1 MRNILL
7 IFFIHQFGLSKTSN
21 EFKAGPLA
29 IQDSPPGSNETSP
42 LSGLLPLQN
51 FFFPGF
57 NETYHLP
64 GHVLFNVEPKR
75 FRRSTDNPLNT
86 VIQRMQTLSSVTNAV
101 ALQIGLLADTIPH
114 YDVIAELLHF
124 DHVKSSDFK
133 NPIANDVETILN
145 SFAILPDQFEKDV
158 TDVLTAFESLLG
170 IKNQI
175 SGVEDVK
182 SWKDEQTLQSDLKS
196 LEDDGLTLTSY
207 ENIEKSVRCISSN
220 VDTLGRF
227 KKSNTEE
234 DSKGTFNV
242 LSQCIG
248 ELLSEP
254 TKFVKTINDIVKLK
268 SGTKAAASFSD
279 MLTISKTMK
288 TFKDN
293 EQKLKFKSES
303 QNKLKNNFDLVS
315 KVSVQSVQLT
325 SYLETVL
332 TVLAAPS
339 TTSSY
344 RALTYTA
351 GLPNGFED
359 LKSVPLLRSDTWLE
373 SITDTTS
380 LFKALKLLDVFI
392 DKVKSI
398 SQQLMSYRTPNPLPA
413 DTVKTFLKNPEW
425 SAPPPEDPK
434 SMLTK
439 ILDCTSTLP
448 ENPTL
453 VDLEPLSKE
462 IAQIDEAVESIR
474 KSMGE
479 SIGLLTNPEFVTMI
493 KTIQKISA
501 TAASL
506 TDKQKLKESIDKLL
520 NYPKMAE
527 LNNVIKSFNTK
538 YSNVDTDVGNL
549 KTTAKSV
556 KDKVTAQSMKPFQ
569 ESWKGFKQSLSC
581 VHGLDDTKVD
591 AVKNLIERY
600 KKLQT
605 PMPNSVKSEISSVVN
620 IVTTFQTMTDLSA
633 VINSMK
639 SQETEETK
647 QFSDLVD
654 SEKLSEAI
662 GTATRGIVNFKDL
675 SERKSQFESIQKLL
689 PSMETDINTRQG
701 LTQPEI
707 EAPIELKKLQKMSD
721 DLEKWRSGVKLPN
734 PDTIPNY
741 ADIFAGGLDLTSED
755 INEPIKLSET
765 LGKLESTT
773 ADSNAKNNL
782 QEIKTALDELNS
794 VGVKLSV
801 YKDAVTKTRDTL
813 NSLNT
818 YFANHQKKVVTIPVQ
833 KATPLSILTSTGF
846 VEVTTI
852 AGVGESSNIGLII
865 LIVALAIIVAVCV
878 ISGIAYCRG
887 WRPCQKK
894 NGKNDEEKPLI
905 KPATPGP
912 KTSMSTVDETKN
924 ETAKPEKKEE
934 EKGEKKEEKKED
946 GHEEKK
952 VKEEEKKEEHP
963 EKKNDKEEKK
973 DKTPET
979 VDKGVLDIEERE
991 DAAPRPKNLFMS
1003 PWKVSPESEN
1013 RMMLGLKATLMK
1025 FQKEKEDKHHKDIQP
1040 ESLLHYCSYL
1050 SRIIRVDA
1058 GTPFDKYLKQ
1068 TRRGSF
1074 SFGVN
1079 NAVRLH
1085 LDSQSL
1091 VQQKD
1096 EFIPGVC
1103 HIFRNKAIW
1112 YLCETPIVPNK
1123 EGDIRT
1129 DDKFALLVPQLRAGA
1144 VVFLCAHSE
1153 LKNSSEPTYGE
1164 YFPQSIDKPIEIPLG
1179 TNGQK
1184 LVMTLVE
1191 TKIIG
1196 NCMVKREINIKF
1208 KDEKAPRAT
1217 LEKKLDPKARKEM
1230 EKYEHSYEGFN
1241 PNDIDYTF
1249 YHFQFNQWKADSA
1262 PTENYVAGFKN
1273 LFLELEDEANVIVHC
1288 SDGIERSGALAFIES
1303 MRQNSETDIDHP
1315 SHYKSIR
1322 TSRPGA
1328 LEVNVQC
1335 AFGVNVLADIA
1346 HHAHKNPPPDFL
1358 KDQLGMDKKVPQH
1371 EDVPKVRSKLKDM
1384 YAYALNRPKEKD
1396 EVKDEKK
1403 PKEEQ
1408 KKDDDV
1414 EVPKSV
1420 KKSADTRTQ
1429 ADKTKESDPLLEKH
1443 SLKEQKT
1450 QEHSKR

>member
-1 MRNILL
+1 
-7 IFFIHQFGLSKTSN
+7 
-21 EFKAGPLA
+21 
-29 IQDSPPGSNETSP
+29 
-42 LSGLLPLQN
+42 
-51 FFFPGF
+51 
-57 NETYHLP
+57 
-64 GHVLFNVEPKR
+64 
-75 FRRSTDNPLNT
+75 
-86 VIQRMQTLSSVTNAV
+86 MQTLSSVTNAV

-133 NPIANDVETILN
+133 NPISNDVETILN
-145 SFAILPDQFEKDV
+145 SFATLPDQFKKDV
-158 TDVLTAFESLLG
+158 TDVLAAFDTLIG
-170 IKNQI
+170 IKKQI
-175 SGVEDVK
+175 SGVKDVK
-182 SWKDEQTLQSDLKS
+182 SWNSEKTLQSDL
-196 LEDDGLTLTSY
+196 EDLGTNGLTLTSY

-254 TKFVKTINDIVKLK
+254 AKFVKTINDIVKLK

-293 EQKLKFKSES
+293 EQKLKVKAES
-303 QNKLKNNFDLVS
+303 KTKLNNNFDLVS

-413 DTVKTFLKNPEW
+413 DTIKTFLKNPEW
-425 SAPPPEDPK
+425 SETPPEDPK
-434 SMLTK
+434 SMLTT
-439 ILDCTSTLP
+439 ILDCTSNLP
-448 ENPTL
+448 KNPTL

-479 SIGLLTNPEFVTMI
+479 SIGLLTNNQFVKMI
-493 KTIQKISA
+493 NDIKEISS

-506 TDKQKLKESIDKLL
+506 TDKAKLKESIDKLL
-520 NYPKMAE
+520 KYPRMAE
-527 LNNVIKSFNTK
+527 LNSVIKSFNIQF
-538 YSNVDTDVGNL
+538 SNVDTAVASL
-549 KTTAKSV
+549 KTSAKSV
-556 KDKVTAQSMKPFQ
+556 KVKLADTMTKFQDLWTAFEP
-569 ESWKGFKQSLSC
+569 SLSC
-581 VHGLDDTKVD
+581 IHGLDPTKID
-591 AVKNLIERY
+591 DVKNLIERT

-605 PMPNSVKSEISSVVN
+605 PMPNSVMSEISSVVN

-689 PSMETDINTRQG
+689 PSMETDISTRQG

-707 EAPIELKKLQKMSD
+707 EAPIELKKLQKMSV

-755 INEPIKLSET
+755 INEPIKLSEI
-765 LGKLESTT
+765 LGNLESTT
-773 ADSNAKNNL
+773 ADSNAKKNL
-782 QEIKTALDELNS
+782 LEIKTALDELNS

-865 LIVALAIIVAVCV
+865 LIVAFVIVLLIC
-878 ISGIAYCRG
+878 SGFSIAYCRG

-894 NGKNDEEKPLI
+894 NGKNDEETPLI
-905 KPATPGP
+905 KPATPGT
-912 KTSMSTVDETKN
+912 KTLVSTVDETKN
-924 ETAKPEKKEE
+924 ETAKPEKKDQG
-934 EKGEKKEEKKED
+934 KGEKKEEKKED

-952 VKEEEKKEEHP
+952 VKEEEKKDEHP
-963 EKKNDKEEKK
+963 EKKDDNEGKK
-973 DKTPET
+973 DEKPVK
-979 VDKGVLDIEERE
+979 VDEGFEDTEERE
-991 DAAPRPKNLFMS
+991 EEVARPKIRTIK
-1003 PWKVSPESEN
+1003 PWKVSPDSEEK
-1013 RMMLGLKATLMK
+1013 MLRGLKFILRDL
-1025 FQKEKEDKHHKDIQP
+1025 QKKENKHHEDIP
-1040 ESLLHYCSYL
+1040 LAMLLHYCAYVL
-1050 SRIIRVDA
+1050 RIVRRTENIR
-1058 GTPFDKYLKQ
+1058 TPFDKYLNQ

-1074 SFGVN
+1074 TFGIDK
-1079 NAVRLH
+1079 AKIRLH

-1091 VQQKD
+1091 VQQKNY
-1096 EFIPGVC
+1096 FISGVC
-1103 HIFRNKAIW
+1103 NLFPNLAKW
-1112 YLCETPIVPNK
+1112 FLCETPMVPNK

-1129 DDKFALLVPQLRAGA
+1129 DDKFALFVAQVRAGA

-1153 LKNSSEPTYGE
+1153 LKSASEPTYGE
-1164 YFPQSIDKPIEIPLG
+1164 YFPTSTNKPIEIPLG
-1179 TNGQK
+1179 TNGQ
-1184 LVMTLVE
+1184 
-1191 TKIIG
+1191 
-1196 NCMVKREINIKF
+1196 N
-1208 KDEKAPRAT
+1208 KDENAPRAT
-1217 LEKKLDPKARKEM
+1217 LQKDLDPKARKEM

-1249 YHFQFNQWKADSA
+1249 NHYHFNQWKAGSA
-1262 PTENYVAGFKN
+1262 PSANYVDAFKN
-1273 LFLELEDEANVIVHC
+1273 LLHELEEEANVIVHC
-1288 SDGIERSGALAFIES
+1288 SDGIERSGALAFMES
-1303 MRQNSETDIDHP
+1303 MRQSSDANINCRQQYS
-1315 SHYKSIR
+1315 SIR
-1322 TSRPGA
+1322 DVRPGA
-1328 LEVNVQC
+1328 LEVNVQS
-1335 AFGVNVLADIA
+1335 AFAILVCVEIA
-1346 HHAHKNPPPDFL
+1346 HHAYNDTSLDPLGKRIHAKKKTQHKE
-1358 KDQLGMDKKVPQH
+1358 VP
-1371 EDVPKVRSKLKDM
+1371 EM
-1384 YAYALNRPKEKD
+1384 YERLREMYDYALAHPEEKD
-1396 EVKDEKK
+1396 EVKEEKEL
-1403 PKEEQ
+1403 KEEQ
-1408 KKDDDV
+1408 KKDGD
-1414 EVPKSV
+1414 VPKDT
-1420 KKSADTRTQ
+1420 KKPTETVVASKPVEKPADTGNQ
-1429 ADKTKESDPLLEKH
+1429 VDKTQESDPLLEKP

-1450 QEHSKR
+1450 QKIPK